1 MANRIR
7 LAPLTADDVSLF
19 VQLCTDPVVMQHVY
33 SPFTQ
38 HQARTV
44 FAERLRPW
52 HPRSDGWLS
61 FVIYHHA
68 DGSKLGTIGLKII
81 DHQCKVAEIGFMLL
95 PQAQGQGFA
104 AQAAEQLVS
113 YAFLQL
119 QLKKL
124 IAICAAANS
133 SSVKLLQK
141 LGFTLEQPLA
151 RNSLINGVAVD
162 DVQYALA
169 NVL

>member
-7 LAPLTADDVSLF
+7 LAPLTADDLSLF

-52 HPRSDGWLS
+52 HPLSDGWLS

-81 DHQCKVAEIGFMLL
+81 DHQCK

-141 LGFTLEQPLA
+141 LGFTLEQQLA
-151 RNSLINGVAVD
+151 RNSHINGVAVD

-169 NVL
+169 KV